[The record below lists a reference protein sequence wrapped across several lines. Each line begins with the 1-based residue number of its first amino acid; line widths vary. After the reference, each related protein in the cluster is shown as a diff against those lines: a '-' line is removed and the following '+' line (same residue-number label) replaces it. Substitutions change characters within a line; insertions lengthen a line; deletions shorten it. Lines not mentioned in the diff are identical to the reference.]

1 MKKSD
6 GSSEIVYL
14 VRNDEPVVEGTP
26 MNAATLNELST
37 VAGALNA
44 KEAAAASA
52 AEALASQ
59 KAAKTS
65 ETNAYNSAFA
75 ANNSASAAA
84 ASQSASKTSETN
96 ASNSASDA
104 SSSAT
109 AAAASQKAAKASETN
124 AANSAT
130 NAKAS
135 ESAAKT
141 SETNASGSASAASS
155 SASKAKTSETNAAS
169 SASSASTSSAA
180 ASNSATAA
188 AKSETNAK
196 ASETAASKSASA
208 AATSE
213 TNAKASQTAASN
225 SAGSASSSKDAAAA
239 SASAAA
245 TSATNAK
252 ASQTEAA
259 SSASA
264 AASSASAAKTSETN
278 ALSSKN
284 AAAKSESNA
293 KDYLE
298 QVKQITVGAQG
309 WFANE
314 ASLKAS
320 IPNGNNGYWAIVGA
334 TDTIWVWDGDG
345 AKWVDTAKKVD
356 AYTKAESDWNFLQHF
371 GTKDT
376 GYNLDADTLDAE
388 GIYRYSGAVKNF
400 YDTECYGIVMVLN
413 TTRTE
418 ASGADNVWAWQVCYT
433 TNREIW
439 WRCRV
444 NKNPW
449 HGWKRVAN
457 STDIYNLQNSI
468 KAVSDTAATHTTQ
481 LDTLMAWYQNG
492 VKWADVKE
500 KPSYFNVAYDTAKT
514 VDLSGLDQNTWYPVT
529 GTKLPEDGLHK
540 VKCAVQL
547 NSGTKPNWASHDRG
561 FSVNFEAALI
571 ASGWGV
577 TQAQGIVLVNQAVWV
592 KSGEYPPLGFK
603 QMTNS
608 STPVF
613 WLRGGGKYHLYDDWG
628 AVWTVRTEEYTAS
641 SQSVSPVTEYPG
653 VTQAKATMQADLE
666 GEASTATIA
675 KQLGNNGSSGNPI
688 TFTWSGKDGQPNWL
702 WGANESSQT
711 YVYNPRNFDVAKV
724 NGHTITSG
732 TASLTAGS
740 SPLATGTLYLQYK

>member
-1 MKKSD
+1 MAY
-6 GSSEIVYL
+6 G
-14 VRNDEPVVEGTP
+14 PF
-26 MNAATLNELST
+26 NA
-37 VAGALNA
+37 GG
-44 KEAAAASA
+44 
-52 AEALASQ
+52 
-59 KAAKTS
+59 
-65 ETNAYNSAFA
+65 
-75 ANNSASAAA
+75 
-84 ASQSASKTSETN
+84 
-96 ASNSASDA
+96 
-104 SSSAT
+104 
-109 AAAASQKAAKASETN
+109 
-124 AANSAT
+124 
-130 NAKAS
+130 
-135 ESAAKT
+135 
-141 SETNASGSASAASS
+141 NASG
-155 SASKAKTSETNAAS
+155 
-169 SASSASTSSAA
+169 
-180 ASNSATAA
+180 
-188 AKSETNAK
+188 
-196 ASETAASKSASA
+196 
-208 AATSE
+208 
-213 TNAKASQTAASN
+213 
-225 SAGSASSSKDAAAA
+225 
-239 SASAAA
+239 
-245 TSATNAK
+245 
-252 ASQTEAA
+252 
-259 SSASA
+259 
-264 AASSASAAKTSETN
+264 
-278 ALSSKN
+278 L
-284 AAAKSESNA
+284 
-293 KDYLE
+293 
-298 QVKQITVGAQG
+298 
-309 WFANE
+309 
-314 ASLKAS
+314 
-320 IPNGNNGYWAIVGA
+320 
-334 TDTIWVWDGDG
+334 
-345 AKWVDTAKKVD
+345 D

-418 ASGADNVWAWQVCYT
+418 TSGVDNVWAWQVCYT

-500 KPSYFNVAYDTAKT
+500 KPEAYPVAYDTAKT

-653 VTQAKATMQADLE
+653 VATNKATMQADLE